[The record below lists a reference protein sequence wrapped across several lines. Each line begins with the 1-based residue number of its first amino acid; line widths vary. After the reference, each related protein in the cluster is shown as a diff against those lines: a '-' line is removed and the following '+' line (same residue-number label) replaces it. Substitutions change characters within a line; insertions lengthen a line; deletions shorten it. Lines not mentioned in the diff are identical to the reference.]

1 MREKNKGIWLGLIA
15 LVGLFAPLS
24 NAANALETKT
34 LIKTTQESGSALKG
48 AFLVS
53 KQKMLEKY
61 ENAHNLSDGQL
72 IQLLKVVGFKG
83 KALRSACAVAKAES
97 NGRPLAFNG
106 NLKTGDSSYGMFQI
120 NMIGELGPDRR
131 EKFDLSSN
139 AELFNPVTNAQVAL
153 HMTKSGTDWSSWSS
167 LNGKRY
173 QEWYNKYPCKLYNCI
188 NKIPPLLLA
197 WGVLLFNYL

>member
-1 MREKNKGIWLGLIA
+1 MRENKAGVWLGLIA
-15 LVGLFAPLS
+15 MVGLIAPFS

-34 LIKTTQESGSALKG
+34 LIKNTQESETALKG

-53 KQKMLEKY
+53 KEDKLEKY

-72 IQLLKVVGFKG
+72 VELLKAVGFKG
-83 KALRSACAVAKAES
+83 KALRSACAIAKAES

-106 NLKTGDSSYGMFQI
+106 NHKTGDSSYGMFQI

-131 EKFDLSSN
+131 EKFDLNSN
-139 AELFNPVTNAQVAL
+139 AELFNPVTNARVAL

-173 QEWYNKYPCKLYNCI
+173 HEWYNKYPCK
-188 NKIPPLLLA
+188 A
-197 WGVLLFNYL
+197 

>member
-1 MREKNKGIWLGLIA
+1 MRDKNKSVWLGLIA
-15 LVGLFAPLS
+15 LVGLFAPFL

-34 LIKTTQESGSALKG
+34 LITTPTSVEAPKG
-48 AFLVS
+48 VFLVS
-53 KQKMLEKY
+53 TAKKLEKY
-61 ENAHNLSDGQL
+61 ENAHSLTDGQL
-72 IQLLKVVGFKG
+72 VDLLKAIGFNG

-97 NGRPLAFNG
+97 NGRPFAFNG
-106 NLKTGDSSYGMFQI
+106 NAKTGDSSYGMFQI

-173 QEWYNKYPCKLYNCI
+173 QEWYNKYPCK
-188 NKIPPLLLA
+188 
-197 WGVLLFNYL
+197 V

>member
-1 MREKNKGIWLGLIA
+1 MRENKAGVWLGLIA
-15 LVGLFAPLS
+15 LVGLFAPFS

-34 LIKTTQESGSALKG
+34 LIEPTVTTAEPPQGV
-48 AFLVS
+48 FLVS
-53 KQKMLEKY
+53 TAKKLEKY
-61 ENAHNLSDGQL
+61 ENAHSLTDGHL
-72 IQLLKVVGFKG
+72 IELLKTVGFKG
-83 KALRSACAVAKAES
+83 KALRSACAIAKAES

-173 QEWYNKYPCKLYNCI
+173 QEWYNKYPCK
-188 NKIPPLLLA
+188 
-197 WGVLLFNYL
+197 V

>member
-1 MREKNKGIWLGLIA
+1 MRDNKTGVWLGLIA
-15 LVGLFAPLS
+15 LVGLIAPFS

-34 LIKTTQESGSALKG
+34 LIKTTQKSEPALKG

-53 KQKMLEKY
+53 KEKMLEKY
-61 ENAHNLSDGQL
+61 ENAHDLSDGQL
-72 IQLLKVVGFKG
+72 VELLKTVGFKG
-83 KALRSACAVAKAES
+83 KALRSACAIAKAES

-106 NLKTGDSSYGMFQI
+106 NRKTGDSSYGMFQI

-131 EKFDLSSN
+131 DKFDLSSN

-173 QEWYNKYPCKLYNCI
+173 QEWYNKYPCK
-188 NKIPPLLLA
+188 A
-197 WGVLLFNYL
+197 